1 MQEEKRLEDKLYDIV
16 TWLAV
21 MGPLIVFLGLTV
33 WVAEILWKIQGWQ
46 LVAEFI
52 VPWAVVF
59 LLIGAWIRHKIKDF
73 IF

>member
-1 MQEEKRLEDKLYDIV
+1 MQEEKRLEDKLYDIA
-16 TWLAV
+16 TWIAV
-21 MGPLIVFLGLTV
+21 MGPLIVFLGLTM
-33 WVAEILWKIQGWQ
+33 WVAEVLWKIPGWQ

>member
-1 MQEEKRLEDKLYDIV
+1 MQEEKRLEDKLYDIA

-21 MGPLIVFLGLTV
+21 MGPLIVFLGLTI
-33 WVAEILWKIQGWQ
+33 WVADVLWKIQGWQ

-52 VPWAVVF
+52 VPWATVF

>member
-1 MQEEKRLEDKLYDIV
+1 MQEEKRLEDKLYDIA

>member
-1 MQEEKRLEDKLYDIV
+1 MQRRTEDRLYDV
-16 TWLAV
+16 ATWIAV
-21 MGPLIVFLGLTV
+21 MGPLITFLVMTV
-33 WVAEILWKIQGWQ
+33 WVAEVLWKLPGWQ

-52 VPWAVVF
+52 VPWAIVF

>member
-1 MQEEKRLEDKLYDIV
+1 MQEEKRLEDKLYDIA
-16 TWLAV
+16 TWIAV
-21 MGPLIVFLGLTV
+21 MGPLIVFLGLTI
-33 WVAEILWKIQGWQ
+33 WVAEVLWKIPGWQ

-59 LLIGAWIRHKIKDF
+59 LLIGAWIRHKIKDS